1 MTVCNRQKAS
11 TIICIISALYV
22 AFTTILV
29 ILNRSVDSIDLEK
42 RYPGSSVH
50 NLVQWGVSGSSST

>member
-11 TIICIISALYV
+11 TIICLISALYV
-22 AFTTILV
+22 AFTTI